1 MWLEYE
7 ISDLLRSSNMRAVF
21 LVSRLKSNKL
31 RCVSPR
37 MEERDVNGGQ
47 FLRNSG

>member
-21 LVSRLKSNKL
+21 LISLLKSNKL
-31 RCVSPR
+31 RCVFPR